1 MRASVRSMRGRVET
15 SSNNPVL
22 QKLASMRLRANIE
35 MIKLVYDIDYVS
47 TSYFLEDYTEK
58 TFLEE

>member
-1 MRASVRSMRGRVET
+1 MRDRVET
-15 SSNNPVL
+15 SSENPVL

-35 MIKLVYDIDYVS
+35 VIKLVYDIDYVS

>member
-1 MRASVRSMRGRVET
+1 MRGRVET
-15 SSNNPVL
+15 SSDNPVL

-35 MIKLVYDIDYVS
+35 MIKLVYGIDYAS
-47 TSYFLEDYTEK
+47 ASYFLEDYAEK

>member
-1 MRASVRSMRGRVET
+1 MDVTARSMRARVEAYT
-15 SSNNPVL
+15 DSIT
-22 QKLASMRLRANIE
+22 QKVNSMRLRAGVE
-35 MIKLVYDIDYVS
+35 LIKLVYGSDYAD